1 MTSRIT
7 LSPAGAVELEL
18 VLTGGLGTPVYGT
31 TGDAGLLPVNG
42 DLGNAAKVELL
53 DEEGTPLAA
62 VVIDG
67 AADENGGRWLRGS
80 VEQLRPFGHLRHRER
95 RIGRDTV
102 RADRAIVVLGDLPL
116 AKDSRWNE
124 LDQRMLVLL
133 DTGHHADALSRDV
146 RHAVAAG
153 HDVRILPAPD
163 PSLRD
168 LETWREA
175 VAAAARTLVADDI
188 ELWHTE
194 RSVGE
199 GVVILLTGLSGS
211 GKSTIAKLLAER
223 LSQVDDRTV
232 SLLDGDE
239 VRLVLSSG
247 LGFSREDRLMN
258 VQRIGWVASLI
269 AKHGGIA
276 VCAPI
281 APYEIMRAEMR
292 ERVEKVGR
300 FVLVHV
306 STPLEVCEQRDRK
319 GLYAKARAG
328 EIPQFTGISD
338 SYEEPTD
345 ADLVID
351 ASVVSP
357 DDAVDQI
364 VGFLEERSDG
374 GG

>member
-1 MTSRIT
+1 MDPHPRHRRLRHRYAGLDVSPHSPRARTDATTGATSSAVSERVDVVTSRIT

-146 RHAVAAG
+146 RHAVAA
-153 HDVRILPAPD
+153 V
-163 PSLRD
+163 
-168 LETWREA
+168 
-175 VAAAARTLVADDI
+175 
-188 ELWHTE
+188 
-194 RSVGE
+194 
-199 GVVILLTGLSGS
+199 TGTG
-211 GKSTIAKLLAER
+211 A
-223 LSQVDDRTV
+223 
-232 SLLDGDE
+232 
-239 VRLVLSSG
+239 
-247 LGFSREDRLMN
+247 
-258 VQRIGWVASLI
+258 
-269 AKHGGIA
+269 
-276 VCAPI
+276 
-281 APYEIMRAEMR
+281 
-292 ERVEKVGR
+292 
-300 FVLVHV
+300 
-306 STPLEVCEQRDRK
+306 EVCCD
-319 GLYAKARAG
+319 LVRASVHILG
-328 EIPQFTGISD
+328 SHTCD
-338 SYEEPTD
+338 VT
-345 ADLVID
+345 ADLK
-351 ASVVSP
+351 
-357 DDAVDQI
+357 
-364 VGFLEERSDG
+364 RRR
-374 GG
+374 